1 MNCTCMF
8 KKCMIY
14 QFHQQEE
21 KEIQSK
27 SLKGLEFQKVEVRLL
42 INLKLNLR
50 KLRK

>member
-1 MNCTCMF
+1 MSCTYMF

-27 SLKGLEFQKVEVRLL
+27 SLKGPEFQKVEVRLL
-42 INLKLNLR
+42 INLKSNLK